1 MAAHMNLADGHLV
14 RVMENGEEILKLRG
28 RTRMQ
33 LTSKEDE
40 KPLKKLK
47 SKLNIYHKH
56 HNNGNN

>member
-1 MAAHMNLADGHLV
+1 MAAQMNLPDGKLV
-14 RVMENGEEILKLRG
+14 RVMENWEEILKLRG

-47 SKLNIYHKH
+47 SKLNIYHKL